1 MSFIK
6 KNLLALAPLALLAL
20 LPGSAKAELKIE
32 LPSNY
37 CNLGLH
43 PTMFQDCLRQKDILN
58 EKLDNIRVLLQMN
71 QSYTGAVER
80 MVKEN
85 D

>member
-6 KNLLALAPLALLAL
+6 KNLLLLAPLALLAL

-32 LPSNY
+32 LPVGY
-37 CNLGLH
+37 CNLALP
-43 PTMFQDCLRQKDILN
+43 PTMFQDCLRQKDLIN
-58 EKLDNIRVLLQMN
+58 EKLDNIRVLLQTN
-71 QSYTGAVER
+71 KGYTRAVER